1 MSDRAIKPRRHR
13 LEVRVTPE
21 QDALIRQA
29 ADLEDTTVT
38 AFDRFIAEL
47 DKPAQPVPEL
57 VDLFT
62 FDSGS
67 GMLDGWLRRHA
78 LAAQRMDSARTF
90 VATRGGGV
98 VGYFSLTMGSVLRAD
113 APAKLVRGMPA
124 HPVGMVLLGR
134 LAVDQSQQGKGVG
147 AMLLAEAL

>member
-1 MSDRAIKPRRHR
+1 VPPTR
-13 LEVRVTPE
+13 PE
-21 QDALIRQA
+21 AVVVVD
-29 ADLEDTTVT
+29 TVT
-38 AFDRFIAEL
+38 AQAKGVVKQHNDLVLSNQAFDRFIAEL

-90 VATRGGGV
+90 VATRGSGV

-113 APAKLVRGMPA
+113 APAKLVRAMPA
-124 HPVGMVLLGR
+124 YPVGVVLLAR